1 MNQQTTQKPHILTI
15 KEAAQ
20 LIDGLS
26 EYRIRQMCL
35 NGQLPCFMA
44 GNKYLISEKNLI
56 EVVLGKDVNYVTV

>member
-1 MNQQTTQKPHILTI
+1 MNQQTTQKPRILTI
-15 KEAAQ
+15 KEASQ

-44 GNKYLISEKNLI
+44 GNKYLISEKNLL
-56 EVVLGKDVNYVTV
+56 ETVLGKGAVYATV